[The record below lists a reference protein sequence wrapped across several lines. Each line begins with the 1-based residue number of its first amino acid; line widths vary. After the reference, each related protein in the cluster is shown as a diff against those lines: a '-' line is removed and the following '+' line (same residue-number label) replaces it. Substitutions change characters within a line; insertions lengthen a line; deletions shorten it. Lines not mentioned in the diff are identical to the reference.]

1 MVKSFI
7 YLALRRI
14 DGVYS
19 TAVCLAAASSS
30 NLSNKYRF
38 NAMYADAGSPA
49 CKKPRAAHS

>member
-19 TAVCLAAASSS
+19 TAVFLPQQAAAI
-30 NLSNKYRF
+30 
-38 NAMYADAGSPA
+38 
-49 CKKPRAAHS
+49 